1 VRILDWSTGDV
12 SELRAFIGD
21 HLAAGF
27 WTSDDLAEWVGE
39 WVDDSGV
46 VDPGDAQTLL
56 ATMWRERL
64 DEQRNW
70 RDTGSFGRLETV
82 FAELEAD
89 GILARSCFQCCQQCA
104 NSAIAG
110 ERTPHPHSPD
120 GYAEWGYVFF
130 HEQDAEGLSVQPATL
145 YLGYGVFRPA
155 PYLPAGLD
163 MAGAREESYLRIA
176 ARVVDAARE
185 ERLDATWSGSA
196 DDRVVL
202 TLTDW
207 RKPLP
212 GTSVGTPRRRLGLPW
227 RFADRVR

>member
-1 VRILDWSTGDV
+1 VRVLDWSTGDV
-12 SELRAFIGD
+12 AELRAFIGG

-27 WTSDDLAEWVGE
+27 WTLEDLAEWVGE

-46 VDPGDAQTLL
+46 IDPDDAQALL
-56 ATMWRERL
+56 ATMWRERT
-64 DEQRNW
+64 DEQRSW

-82 FAELEAD
+82 FAELGAD

-110 ERTPHPHSPD
+110 ERTPDPNAPD
-120 GYAEWGYVFF
+120 GFAEWGYVFF

-145 YLGYGVFRPA
+145 HLGYGVFRPA
-155 PYLPAGLD
+155 PYLPADLD

-176 ARVVDAARE
+176 TRVVNAAQDHGLDAAW
-185 ERLDATWSGSA
+185 TGSA

-212 GTSVGTPRRRLGLPW
+212 GTSVGPTRRRLGLAW
-227 RFADRVR
+227 RSRR